1 MAKSCRRGT
10 TKSGRC
16 KRKPGPKRRSKSKS
30 KSRRRRRSK
39 KCKHGRKKTKRRG
52 CKKKSGPKRK
62 RSRRKRKYRAS
73 DLLKEYGYDAEG
85 MWGKDKK
92 PTMTKYE
99 QVKDF

>member
-30 KSRRRRRSK
+30 RRSR

-62 RSRRKRKYRAS
+62 RRRSKRKNRMTSTACVEEYNRGRS
-73 DLLKEYGYDAEG
+73 DQQIADMFKQKIN
-85 MWGKDKK
+85 M
-92 PTMTKYE
+92 
-99 QVKDF
+99 QVKGAR